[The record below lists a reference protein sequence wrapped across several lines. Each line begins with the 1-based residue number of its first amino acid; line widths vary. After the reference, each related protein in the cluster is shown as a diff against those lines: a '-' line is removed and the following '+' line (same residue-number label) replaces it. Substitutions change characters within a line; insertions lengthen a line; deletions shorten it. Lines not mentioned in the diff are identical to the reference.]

1 MEGEKKEDGEE
12 VELEVTLEGEDTEI
26 IVEDVIRY
34 LKRV

>member
-12 VELEVTLEGEDTEI
+12 VELEVTLEGEDIEI
-26 IVEDVIRY
+26 IIEDVIRY